1 MELPSASI
9 SVVVGAGQDG
19 HPEIMLTTNATALFV
34 VLTTKAEGRFS
45 DNAFLLEAGQASAS
59 PRHAYMIL
67 FLSRV
72 ARQTHRYR
80 ASVWAIAIAILS
92 VAYMCPGAPV
102 AAACGTELWIA
113 ANRYALVL
121 NRKCLQCDGAGL
133 LGAAG
138 PRHRLYSVG

>member
-45 DNAFLLEAGQASAS
+45 DNAFLLEAGQVSAS
-59 PRHAYMIL
+59 PL
-67 FLSRV
+67 LSRV

-80 ASVWAIAIAILS
+80 ASVWTIAIAIF
-92 VAYMCPGAPV
+92 
-102 AAACGTELWIA
+102 
-113 ANRYALVL
+113 
-121 NRKCLQCDGAGL
+121 
-133 LGAAG
+133 
-138 PRHRLYSVG
+138 

>member
-59 PRHAYMIL
+59 PLMH
-67 FLSRV
+67 
-72 ARQTHRYR
+72 T
-80 ASVWAIAIAILS
+80 
-92 VAYMCPGAPV
+92 
-102 AAACGTELWIA
+102 
-113 ANRYALVL
+113 
-121 NRKCLQCDGAGL
+121 
-133 LGAAG
+133 
-138 PRHRLYSVG
+138 